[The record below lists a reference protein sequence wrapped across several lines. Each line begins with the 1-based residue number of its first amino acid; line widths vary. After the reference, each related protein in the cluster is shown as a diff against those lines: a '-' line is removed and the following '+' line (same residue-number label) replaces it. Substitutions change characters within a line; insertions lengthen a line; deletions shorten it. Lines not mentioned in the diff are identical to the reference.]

1 MVYLGLTGMIEVV
14 AHWGMLQSHRG
25 GNAAKP
31 PRRMVIYISLIN
43 YVVQAVPQSH
53 IDNEY
58 ANATEKDAKIFLTIS
73 RDLSAPLTG
82 FVKELKSVFPNT
94 RRMNR
99 GSQVVSEIIETAW
112 SHAYTEVIFVTK
124 NRGKPEQYPHVIF
137 DNFTSHMGKRVA
149 SMLKHMFPVDARC
162 IITNKSD
169 YISFRNHVYDKG
181 EGGPKSIELKED
193 GPRFELRVYQVLCGT
208 MELEEAEMEWV
219 SWTTLEKSLT
229 NYVLTLC

>member
-1 MVYLGLTGMIEVV
+1 
-14 AHWGMLQSHRG
+14 
-25 GNAAKP
+25 
-31 PRRMVIYISLIN
+31 MVIYISLIN
-43 YVVQAVPQSH
+43 DVVQAVPQSH

-73 RDLSAPLTG
+73 RDLSAPLTR

-124 NRGKPEQYPHVIF
+124 NRGKPEQYPH
-137 DNFTSHMGKRVA
+137 MGKRVA
-149 SMLKHMFPVDARC
+149 SMLKHMFPVPKLDARL

-193 GPRFELRVYQVLCGT
+193 GPRFELRVYQVKLGT
-208 MELEEAEMEWV
+208 MEQEEAEMEWV